1 MFVLNHGTQYAIYAP
16 YIQRIIN
23 CKTDMEFRYDGKH
36 GAYQPHVVQG
46 PAVPPPPL
54 AVAIA
59 TGPLAT
65 APASPPV

>member
-1 MFVLNHGTQYAIYAP
+1 
-16 YIQRIIN
+16 
-23 CKTDMEFRYDGKH
+23 MEFRYDGKH